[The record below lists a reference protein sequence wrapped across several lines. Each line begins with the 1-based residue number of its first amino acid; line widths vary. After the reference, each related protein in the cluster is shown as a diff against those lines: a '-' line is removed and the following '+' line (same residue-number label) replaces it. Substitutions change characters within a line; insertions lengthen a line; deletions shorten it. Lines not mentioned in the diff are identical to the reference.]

1 MKKKAYFA
9 LTILI
14 SSALIVACSSLTRA
28 NFITWP
34 DWTGTV
40 PIVRDTLGD
49 ESPNYD
55 ITDCYV
61 TDDGVYL
68 FFKIVVNGTSI
79 FKEATYVLLDVDRN
93 TNTGDNGSG
102 ANTIDS
108 GLTSHSIG
116 ADYMLDPTSTAD
128 LYQWSDTTGWQIIK
142 AIPFQIIAN
151 SLELAVLWTDIGSP
165 TQINIVFL
173 SNPPQTDFAPDYK
186 YVTYPQVVGGTIYG
200 ADSLRAL
207 TPIIA
212 EICLVAAAIGTV
224 AVFRKRC

>member
-1 MKKKAYFA
+1 LKKKAYFA
-9 LTILI
+9 LMMLV

-28 NFITWP
+28 NSIIWP
-34 DWTGTV
+34 DWTGIA
-40 PIVRDTLGD
+40 PIVHDTLGD

-68 FFKIVVNGTSI
+68 FFKIMVDGTSI
-79 FKEATYVLLDVDRN
+79 IKEATYVLLDVDRN

-116 ADYMLDPTSTAD
+116 ADYMLDSTLTAD
-128 LYQWSDTTGWQIIK
+128 LYQWEAATGWQPVK
-142 AIPFQIIAN
+142 LIPYQIIDN

-173 SNPPQTDFAPDYK
+173 SNPPHTDFAPNQK
-186 YVTYPQVVGGTIYG
+186 YVTYPQFVGGSIYG
-200 ADSLRAL
+200 ADRLKVL
-207 TPIIA
+207 TPVIA
-212 EICLVAAAIGTV
+212 EICLVTAAIG
-224 AVFRKRC
+224 AIAIFRKRC